1 MIAMILLALQSAP
14 AVPPDDTAVANEVVI
29 IGEKLKRWG
38 AGLHF
43 TKAGVQCIIKQTTGD
58 PEIDKIGC
66 DALEKCWR
74 PMMPLYAKT
83 AQYPRAQRRISE
95 EPLNAKLTE
104 CVRDERSDMV
114 AALAQRRAAPR
125 TDGQ

>member
-1 MIAMILLALQSAP
+1 MIAAILLMTLQTA
-14 AVPPDDTAVANEVVI
+14 PDDTAVANEVVI

-43 TKAGVQCIIKQTTGD
+43 TKAGAQCIIKQTTGD

-74 PMMPLYAKT
+74 PMIPLYAQT
-83 AQYPRAQRRISE
+83 AKFPRAQRRISE
-95 EPLNAKLTE
+95 EPLNAKLTQ

-114 AALAQRRAAPR
+114 AELAQRRAAPR
-125 TDGQ
+125 SDGK